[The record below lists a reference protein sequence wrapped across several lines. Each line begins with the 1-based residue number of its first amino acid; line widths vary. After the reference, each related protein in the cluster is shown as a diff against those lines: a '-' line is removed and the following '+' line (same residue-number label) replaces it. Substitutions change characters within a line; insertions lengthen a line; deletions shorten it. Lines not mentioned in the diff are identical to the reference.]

1 MFATERCKHKAK
13 WYTGLINYVI
23 HKYVKPGKKIRY
35 QYVIL

>member
-13 WYTGLINYVI
+13 WYTAYVI